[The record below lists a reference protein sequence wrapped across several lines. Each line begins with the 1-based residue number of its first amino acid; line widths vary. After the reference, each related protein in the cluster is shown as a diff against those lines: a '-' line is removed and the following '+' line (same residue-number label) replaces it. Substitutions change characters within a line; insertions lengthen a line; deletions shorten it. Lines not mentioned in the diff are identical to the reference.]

1 MEDFE
6 PLKGFFFRQEV
17 RHKILVVNNWWA
29 YGRTDYSNLSFEVAP
44 QKKVHWVLWGFLRD
58 SMRTAFF
65 AGVLVGATEVS
76 KKSQAFASRN
86 TGRFRSLDVLYLFVP
101 MTFLRDG
108 SSYDPWKIVK
118 FSCKRQVDGLRE
130 KVEFDW
136 WNKSNYLH
144 GFIHARWCR
153 ISLNQQYDVNVCY
166 LFALNL
172 FDQVMWRRK
181 KCCFISWDQDVSGE
195 RK

>member
-1 MEDFE
+1 MEE
-6 PLKGFFFRQEV
+6 RATQRGFSQEV

-29 YGRTDYSNLSFEVAP
+29 YGRPYYSNLSFELLP
-44 QKKVHWVLWGFLRD
+44 K
-58 SMRTAFF
+58 
-65 AGVLVGATEVS
+65 
-76 KKSQAFASRN
+76 KKSTESCEDSLGMSKEYQNHRHFASRN

-108 SSYDPWKIVK
+108 SSYDPSKIVK
-118 FSCKRQVDGLRE
+118 FSCKWPVDGLRE
-130 KVEFDW
+130 KVETWRGSEYYW
-136 WNKSNYLH
+136 WNKSHFFTIFYTCEVVQNFFHQRY
-144 GFIHARWCR
+144 
-153 ISLNQQYDVNVCY
+153 YVNVCY

-181 KCCFISWDQDVSGE
+181 KCCFISWDQDVSGQ